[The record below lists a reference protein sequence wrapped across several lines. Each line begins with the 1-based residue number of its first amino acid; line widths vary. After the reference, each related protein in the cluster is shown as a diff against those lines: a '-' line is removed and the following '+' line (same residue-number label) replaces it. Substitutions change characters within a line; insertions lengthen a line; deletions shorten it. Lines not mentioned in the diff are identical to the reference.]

1 MALSHRTAQINRTL
15 CAMLM
20 LLPTACGSGGDSAK
34 GAATQL
40 VEARVKDAVSLDPAQ
55 AVDGLSLN
63 ITSEIFENLVRFKPG
78 TFIVEPQIARSWHMT
93 PDGKRWTFSLRR
105 GLKFSD
111 GTPLDA
117 RAVKFNFDRWR
128 LIDNPYHKNGV
139 YAYYADMFGGFP
151 GNIVDVIAET
161 PTRISFVLKR
171 PQGPFLR
178 NIAMP
183 SFGIGSPS
191 AIRNDSEEYALKPTG
206 SGPYAI
212 TEWVKDDHITLQTN
226 SRYAGAKPAYTS
238 IVIRDIP
245 DPATS
250 VLSLQKGDVDILTDP
265 RPDDAATLAKQR
277 GITIYRQPSNNN
289 SYVAMNL
296 EKKPFDNLKVRQ
308 AVAYAIDVP
317 AIVRGFYASGAQIA
331 NNWTPPGML
340 GENPSVKAYPYDPV
354 KAKTLL
360 KQAGLARGFATQLF
374 YTTAPRPYMP
384 EPQRIAEALQ
394 ADLKKVAIDVN
405 LEPLEWGVFLQKIQ
419 NGEHPMC
426 LIGWTGDN
434 GDPDNFFYPLLD
446 QDSAHKPNAQNYAF
460 WRNRDFHT
468 LMVEGQTSIDE
479 NKRARIYQR
488 ANALVHDQVPA
499 IPIVHTTVPVALRSS
514 IADFV
519 PRPDSIINFELLKP
533 DTRSSR

>member
-1 MALSHRTAQINRTL
+1 MAVINRALCTTL
-15 CAMLM
+15 IIFTGACSSGSTSATSSSSNGS
-20 LLPTACGSGGDSAK
+20 TA
-34 GAATQL
+34 QL
-40 VEARVKDAVSLDPAQ
+40 VEARVKDAVSLDPAT

-63 ITSEIFENLVRFKPG
+63 VTSEIFENLVRFKPG
-78 TFIVEPQIARSWHMT
+78 SFQVEPQIARSWHMT
-93 PDGKRWTFSLRR
+93 PDGRRWTFNLRP
-105 GLKFSD
+105 GLRFSD

-128 LIDNPYHKNGV
+128 LVHNPYHGSVV

-151 GNIVDVIAET
+151 GNISDVTAEG
-161 PTRISFVLKR
+161 PLRVSFILKR

-183 SFGIGSPS
+183 SFAIGSPA
-191 AIRNDSEEYALKPTG
+191 AIRSDSEGYALKPTG
-206 SGPYAI
+206 SGPYTVA
-212 TEWVKDDHITLQTN
+212 EWVKDDHITLQAN
-226 SRYAGAKPAYTS
+226 PRYAGEKPVYQS
-238 IVIRDIP
+238 VVIRDIP

-277 GITIYRQPSNNN
+277 GITIYHQPSNNN
-289 SYVAMNL
+289 SYVAMNM

-308 AVAYAIDVP
+308 AVAYAINIP
-317 AIVRGFYASGAQIA
+317 AIVKGFYTKGAIVA
-331 NNWTPPGML
+331 NNWTPPGMI
-340 GENPSVKAYPYDPV
+340 GENPSVKAYRYDPA

-360 KQAGLARGFATQLF
+360 KQAGIGRGFATQL
-374 YTTAPRPYMP
+374 YYPTAPRPYMP
-384 EPQRIAEALQ
+384 EPGRIAEAIQ
-394 ADLKKVAIDVN
+394 ADLKKVGIE
-405 LEPLEWGVFLQKIQ
+405 LTLQPFEFGVFLQKVQ

-460 WRNRDFHT
+460 WRDENFHK
-468 LMVEGQTSIDE
+468 LVMHGQASIDE
-479 NKRARIYQR
+479 SKRADIYRQ
-488 ANALVHDQVPA
+488 ANALVHDQIPA
-499 IPIVHTTVPVALRSS
+499 IPIVHTTVPVAFKSS
-514 IADFV
+514 ISGYI

-533 DTRSSR
+533 HAGSAR